1 MSETLAL
8 YQPAQLT
15 PIPNTTDVNIIL
27 SHNLCLSSREI
38 SDIQKAL
45 NSGLGGMAAEY
56 IWNRTIA
63 TLKSYIM
70 QFGSDF
76 VAEMLDRS
84 DFITS
89 ENISNHEVIQLSHN
103 LGLINKA
110 AYIELNQLDELF
122 IYYWSDDSD
131 GEKSEFPAT
140 RVLDAIRACVTYV
153 LQFGKSSLV
162 SFSSY
167 RDRFKSER
175 FANDDVLISELSLST
190 YFYKKTT
197 VKTLLNLARTVD
209 QGAEQENVLAN
220 LVTVISAI
228 WDGLQSED
236 KYTIGRAYT
245 QANADGKKTLIRALK
260 LLLMQV
266 KGFDFVPE
274 NLRSN
279 SYIDIAKKLLTVH
292 YSMNNFY
299 NEPIVAKELMQ
310 MGSSIPSP
318 ALGACLTSVIACK
331 LGNGYGISWAAQPYL
346 DNILD
351 GITQDRWSYY
361 LNQVFP
367 NNADILSK
375 ISCLDNR
382 YDRWEE
388 LVVKY
393 QLDKVTFTNANSAY
407 LLDPANRT
415 KSGRVQKKAQEMYNS
430 LT

>member
-1 MSETLAL
+1 MSEAIAL
-8 YQPAQLT
+8 YQPVQLT
-15 PIPNTTDVNIIL
+15 PIPNTTNVDLIL

-38 SDIQKAL
+38 DNIQKAL
-45 NSGLGGMAAEY
+45 DSGLGGMAAEY

-103 LGLINKA
+103 LGLISKA

-131 GEKSEFPAT
+131 GDKSEFPAT

-153 LQFGKSSLV
+153 LQFGKSSFV
-162 SFSSY
+162 SFNSY
-167 RDRFKSER
+167 RDSFKTER
-175 FANDDVLISELSLST
+175 FSSEDGLITELSYST

-197 VKTLLNLARTVD
+197 VRTLLNLARTVE
-209 QGAEQENVLAN
+209 QGAEQETVLAN
-220 LVTVISAI
+220 LVTVITAI

-245 QANADGKKTLIRALK
+245 QANADGKKPLIKALK

-266 KGFDFVPE
+266 KGFDYVPE

-279 SYIDIAKKLLTVH
+279 SYIDVAKKLLTVH
-292 YSMNNFY
+292 YSMNNYY

-331 LGNGYGISWAAQPYL
+331 LGNAYGISWAAQTYL

-361 LNQVFP
+361 LNQVLP
-367 NNADILSK
+367 NNADILAK
-375 ISCLDNR
+375 ISCTDER
-382 YDRWEE
+382 YERWEA

-393 QLDKVTFTNANSAY
+393 QLDKVTFTNANTAY
-407 LLDPANRT
+407 LLDPANRA
-415 KSGRVQKKAQEMYNS
+415 KPIKVQKKAQDMHNS

>member
-1 MSETLAL
+1 MSEAIAL
-8 YQPAQLT
+8 YQPVQLT
-15 PIPNTTDVNIIL
+15 PIPNTTNVDLIL

-38 SDIQKAL
+38 DNIQKAL
-45 NSGLGGMAAEY
+45 DSGLGGMAAEY

-103 LGLINKA
+103 LGLISKA

-131 GEKSEFPAT
+131 GDKSEFPAT

-153 LQFGKSSLV
+153 LQFGKSSVV
-162 SFSSY
+162 SFNSY
-167 RDRFKSER
+167 RDSFKTER
-175 FANDDVLISELSLST
+175 FSSEDGLITELSYST

-197 VKTLLNLARTVD
+197 VRTLLNLARTVE
-209 QGAEQENVLAN
+209 QGAEQETVLAN
-220 LVTVISAI
+220 LVTVITAI

-245 QANADGKKTLIRALK
+245 QANADGKKPLIKALK

-266 KGFDFVPE
+266 KGFDYVPE

-279 SYIDIAKKLLTVH
+279 SYIDVAKKLLTVH
-292 YSMNNFY
+292 YSMNNYY

-310 MGSSIPSP
+310 MGSSIPSA
-318 ALGACLTSVIACK
+318 ALGAYLTSVIACK
-331 LGNGYGISWAAQPYL
+331 LGNAYGISWAAQTYL

-361 LNQVFP
+361 LNQVLP
-367 NNADILSK
+367 NNADILAK
-375 ISCLDNR
+375 ISCTDER
-382 YDRWEE
+382 YERWEA

-393 QLDKVTFTNANSAY
+393 QLDKVTFTNANTAY
-407 LLDPANRT
+407 LLDPANRA
-415 KSGRVQKKAQEMYNS
+415 KPIKVQKKAQDMHNS